1 MYRVSREN
9 GRIVLASSILNDPED
24 ARSIHS
30 SFKRCPSGL
39 MAPVDGTRRLSL
51 MNAVKQ
57 GWPGREDYPELY
69 TEKLMAFAEAVQSFT
84 DPCSRTKSSAR

>member
-1 MYRVSREN
+1 MYGVSREN

-30 SFKRCPSGL
+30 NFKRCPSGL
-39 MAPVDGTRRLSL
+39 MAPRLSL